1 MKKILLSIC
10 VVAIG
15 LTVTA
20 QQLKTN
26 GNFPSNTPVLKE
38 ASNDVLKPTSP
49 SLRSAANTIFSEDFD
64 GGVNQ
69 FTIYT
74 DAGSPVN
81 WEHTTVGMVGAYPSP
96 ALQSTSAANGW
107 MKCDSDAFGS
117 QGGAQEY
124 SELISPVI
132 DCSMYPNVVL
142 QFEQQFRR
150 WQADTCMVMTSMD
163 GGSTWTGKFY
173 VNPTIDQSGTD
184 NPDLKQINL
193 SNFIGG
199 SANAMFKFV
208 WQGIWDYGWQIDDVA
223 LIEQPNNDLTLEGIA
238 LNMSS
243 NAGGGTNAWRD
254 FYGHIP
260 SNQITDAEFGFQINN
275 FGVVGQPNVTTTVT
289 TGSWS
294 DSENQGLIAPDST
307 LVAYHANQYMPTSI
321 GQHDFLFEVDSDST
335 DATPINNDANVT
347 VFVTDTLFNA
357 FGTGDK
363 LGSMGTGYFTDGDD
377 GFKMANMY
385 ELEVA
390 DELTSVTL
398 GLRTNGSTVA
408 GGMVQVTVFDTTGF
422 FSAGIETPI
431 LYSDFYFISGADTTS
446 GFANIPIPTTYGK
459 IDVSKI
465 IIFGR
470 S

>member
-74 DAGSPVN
+74 DAGSPVS

-96 ALQSTSAANGW
+96 ALESTTASNGW
-107 MKCDSDAFGS
+107 MKVDSDAFGS

-124 SELISPVI
+124 SELISPTI

-150 WQADTCMVMTSMD
+150 WQADTCIVMTSND
-163 GGSTWTGKFY
+163 GGSTWSGKY
-173 VNPTIDQSGTD
+173 YINSNIDANGTWVATIDQSGTD

-193 SNFIGG
+193 SASIGG
-199 SANAMFKFV
+199 ASQAMFKFV
-208 WQGIWDYGWQIDDVA
+208 WHGVWDYGWQIDDVA
-223 LIEQPNNDLTLEGIA
+223 LVEQPNNDLNLQGIA

-243 NAGGGTNAWRD
+243 TAGGGTDQWRD
-254 FYGHIP
+254 FYI
-260 SNQITDAEFGFQINN
+260 
-275 FGVVGQPNVTTTVT
+275 
-289 TGSWS
+289 
-294 DSENQGLIAPDST
+294 LILQNYMQLEQT
-307 LVAYHANQYMPTSI
+307 LS
-321 GQHDFLFEVDSDST
+321 
-335 DATPINNDANVT
+335 
-347 VFVTDTLFNA
+347 
-357 FGTGDK
+357 
-363 LGSMGTGYFTDGDD
+363 
-377 GFKMANMY
+377 
-385 ELEVA
+385 
-390 DELTSVTL
+390 
-398 GLRTNGSTVA
+398 
-408 GGMVQVTVFDTTGF
+408 
-422 FSAGIETPI
+422 
-431 LYSDFYFISGADTTS
+431 
-446 GFANIPIPTTYGK
+446 
-459 IDVSKI
+459 
-465 IIFGR
+465 
-470 S
+470 